1 MPIVLILIGSI
12 GWLANVVIAWQLAS
26 NVDNAMSVSGH
37 TSNAFAFLWLTFGG
51 LIWQF
56 FRK

>member
-12 GWLANVVIAWQLAS
+12 GWFANVVIAWQLAS
-26 NVDNAMSVSGH
+26 NVDNAMAVSGH
-37 TSNAFAFLWLTFGG
+37 TSSAFAFLWLAFGG
-51 LIWQF
+51 LVLQF